1 MKFNEKQSLHFLYH
15 TFCTIARRTIA
26 RSVTMSEME
35 SLIQYHVITV
45 SQSIDLDLKRR
56 YINHNSTSD
65 RLQCLLPYLDF
76 MWLLIPHVSC
86 AI

>member
-1 MKFNEKQSLHFLYH
+1 MKFNEKQSVHFLYY
-15 TFCTIARRTIA
+15 TFFTIA

-56 YINHNSTSD
+56 YINHNSASD